1 MENCYACSFCGT
13 RTHSERK
20 CPELVAPLK
29 PGIIT
34 EGVPRGGGGE
44 EDAIVYNFIG
54 LIGLNLEPLNRGNGR
69 SVCE

>member
-1 MENCYACSFCGT
+1 MENCYACSFCGK

-29 PGIIT
+29 HGIIT

-44 EDAIVYNFIG
+44 EDAIVYNQV
-54 LIGLNLEPLNRGNGR
+54 GLNLALLIRGNGR

>member
-1 MENCYACSFCGT
+1 MEKPYACTFCGE

-29 PGIIT
+29 FGIIT

-44 EDAIVYNFIG
+44 EDAIVNKQK
-54 LIGLNLEPLNRGNGR
+54 GLNIEPLNRRNEHP
-69 SVCE
+69 VC

>member
-1 MENCYACSFCGT
+1 MEKPYACSFCGE

-29 PGIIT
+29 FGIVT

-44 EDAIVYNFIG
+44 EDAITRSIPLG
-54 LIGLNLEPLNRGNGR
+54 QKDLNLGTHNRRNGHP
-69 SVCE
+69 VC